1 MKQENIVMDLLMKRN
16 TKMMMMKSTT
26 RDNNK
31 EDNMN
36 GPFFTG
42 CEAMRA
48 DHYEHMGCDPKTVEP
63 YYKAVKSNGGKPTTE
78 GVEVESEKSEK

>member
-1 MKQENIVMDLLMKRN
+1 MAMLTNMNPM
-16 TKMMMMKSTT
+16 TMMMKSTT

-36 GPFFTG
+36 NGPFFTG

-48 DHYEHMGCDPKTVEP
+48 DYYEYMGRDDKTVEP
-63 YYKAVKSNGGKPTTE
+63 YYRGVKPQPMSHGDKPATQ
-78 GVEVESEKSEK
+78 GVESVEIED

>member
-1 MKQENIVMDLLMKRN
+1 
-16 TKMMMMKSTT
+16 
-26 RDNNK
+26 
-31 EDNMN
+31 MN

-48 DHYEHMGCDPKTVEP
+48 DYYEYMGRDDKTVEP

-78 GVEVESEKSEK
+78 GVGVKSEKSEK

>member
-1 MKQENIVMDLLMKRN
+1 MAMLTNMN
-16 TKMMMMKSTT
+16 PKMMGMMNSTT
-26 RDNNK
+26 RDNK
-31 EDNMN
+31 REDNMNN

>member
-1 MKQENIVMDLLMKRN
+1 MN
-16 TKMMMMKSTT
+16 
-26 RDNNK
+26 
-31 EDNMN
+31 N
-36 GPFFTG
+36 GPFFTR

-48 DHYEHMGCDPKTVEP
+48 DHYEHMGCDSKTVEP

>member
-1 MKQENIVMDLLMKRN
+1 VI
-16 TKMMMMKSTT
+16 TT
-26 RDNNK
+26 R
-31 EDNMN
+31 EDNMNN

>member
-1 MKQENIVMDLLMKRN
+1 MAMLTNMNPM
-16 TKMMMMKSTT
+16 TMMMKSTT

-31 EDNMN
+31 EDNMNN